1 MKFLFHKTSNRG
13 SYKIIEINNLE
24 ELLSLTKNTE
34 IIISQISNYDKEK
47 YPDIEYVIED
57 YNDYRE

>member
-34 IIISQISNYDKEK
+34 IIISQIGNYEKKK

>member
-34 IIISQISNYDKEK
+34 IIISQIMDSQKMK